1 MNFLAHF
8 VVADRCPPLAPAFV
22 VGNAL
27 PDLLPLAAPRL
38 RLRPAAL
45 VQASD
50 GNGLRAGVLTHLAA
64 DAAFH
69 KTTAFADAQAEIRVL
84 LSEAGFVG
92 IRVRAFFLS
101 HVLVELALDA
111 ALLRADPSLAHDFY
125 AHFGRADFAAV
136 ARWTETA
143 VGVPLP
149 HLPGVLSRF
158 AGSRYLFGYETD
170 GGLAEGI
177 SRLCARARQDTFDG
191 ENRTRLERLAGK
203 SVAAVATWKTTLL
216 QETAAGMHHG

>member
-8 VVADRCPPLAPAFV
+8 VVAARRAPPAFV

-45 VQASD
+45 SQASD
-50 GNGLRAGVLTHLAA
+50 GDGLRAGVLTHLAA

-84 LSEAGFVG
+84 LAEAGFVG

-101 HVLVELALDA
+101 HILVELALDA
-111 ALLRADPSLAHDFY
+111 ALLRADLSLADDFY
-125 AHFGRADFAAV
+125 ADFGGADFAAV

-149 HLPGVLSRF
+149 HLPAVLSRF

-177 SRLCARARQDTFDG
+177 HRLCVRARQDGFDG
-191 ENRTRLERLAGK
+191 ENWERLERLAGK
-203 SVAAVATWKTTLL
+203 SVAAVARRQAELIG
-216 QETAAGMHHG
+216 ETAAGMRQG